1 MALYVKFS
9 NFVIII
15 IIKKT
20 MGAYEKRL
28 AEAEALL
35 MSTHN
40 IGFFFFFFF
49 FFFF

>member
-15 IIKKT
+15 IKNYIV
-20 MGAYEKRL
+20 GAYEKRL

-49 FFFF
+49 FFW